1 MHPGQSTAI
10 TKNSH
15 RTVDGRGIEEL
26 RTRLRERIS
35 VLAGQS
41 GVGKSSL
48 VNALYPEHQ
57 VLTLKISEWNNKG
70 RHTTTASRLYPLP
83 GGGYLA
89 DTPGIRE
96 LRLFDDDDEAVTG
109 VFPEIASAAEGCK
122 FRDCTHSHEP
132 KCAIKAA
139 VGRGEI
145 DPDRYHHYLRLVRRG

>member
-1 MHPGQSTAI
+1 M
-10 TKNSH
+10 
-15 RTVDGRGIEEL
+15 DGRGIEEL
-26 RTRLRERIS
+26 RGLLQGRIS

-48 VNALYPEHQ
+48 INALYREHQ
-57 VLTLKISEWNNKG
+57 VRTAEISEWSNKG
-70 RHTTTASRLYPLP
+70 RHTTTASRLYALP

-96 LRLFDDDDEAVTG
+96 LQLFEDDDEAVAS

-132 KCAIKAA
+132 KCEVKAA

-145 DPDRYHHYLRLVRRG
+145 DPDRYHHYLRLARGG